1 MILSGIVC
9 VTVSLIPAG
18 TERTGNDYAEQFLLK
33 GLVTCR
39 QVNQPFL
46 YIKCQSSI
54 IPTSVKKFHCF
65 PSNGSEWWTLLFMH
79 R

>member
-1 MILSGIVC
+1 MILSGIAC

-39 QVNQPFL
+39 QVN
-46 YIKCQSSI
+46 
-54 IPTSVKKFHCF
+54 
-65 PSNGSEWWTLLFMH
+65 
-79 R
+79 